1 MTRPFRAPGE
11 PLPTKPAETIKVVVT
26 RREAARAYLRAGH
39 LPPLSLLSLAWFS
52 WTLASAAAGLLIGL
66 LLEGTAL

>member
-1 MTRPFRAPGE
+1 MIR
-11 PLPTKPAETIKVVVT
+11 VT
-26 RREAARAYLRAGH
+26 RLQAAAAYLRAGH

-66 LLEGTAL
+66 LLEGHTL